1 MLARRRRIAARAA
14 VDRKRLER
22 WLVLR

>member
-1 MLARRRRIAARAA
+1 MLARRRRIAARAS

>member
-1 MLARRRRIAARAA
+1 MLARRRRIAARAS
-14 VDRKRLER
+14 VNRRRLER